1 MQTFKYVIKDDIGIH
16 ARPAG
21 QLVNLAKSYK
31 SDIKI
36 KKDDVSVN
44 LKSVLKVLGL
54 AVKKDHEITI
64 EIEGEDEVLAMAEIS
79 AFLENNL

>member
-44 LKSVLKVLGL
+44 LKSVLKVLGF